1 MGYKKRITKSVVLD
15 SASPNSALDVII
27 DWVVNKFT
35 TDVPDLKI
43 QKEIAYSADGYKNF
57 PVFSDTKF
65 PVMSDS
71 DDHISAPPCSKIVF
85 IGKHSNSVGLCIFCY
100 TRKGRYYLD
109 ICVLP
114 SFDMMCV
121 TPATYGDGYQNSAN
135 ACNYISKFLRGY
147 YGTFYYNTYL
157 NDIPTRL
164 EWDITP
170 SSDTSAVSMSIVY
183 AGGKYGY
190 AYSIN
195 SPHTSYTHFQLAFTK
210 QTRSASEP
218 VASMWFIR
226 TTPGIFDIDTQY
238 ELTPGTF
245 SPAKYNFKGSNVTF
259 TDLSRIDNVNDSITS
274 HIMLLSN
281 HDYNQN
287 ITAGLHFFLLWL
299 PITTGMNTDFHDR
312 YTTYFKYTAGYL
324 PPVIANYG
332 DKTRDPVLWN
342 CGEWFPNPKE
352 GRIFLRRVEQ
362 PVTTKDYTYIYRMLI
377 PSMSTPKAGTVYE
390 SGSEAYMALLDNSL
404 TYGIKLA

>member
-1 MGYKKRITKSVVLD
+1 MAYKKRITKSVVLD
-15 SASPNSALDVII
+15 SASPNSALDVMT
-27 DWVVNKFT
+27 DWIVNKFI

-43 QKEIAYSADGYKNF
+43 QKEITYSADGYKNF
-57 PVFSDTKF
+57 PVFSETNYF
-65 PVMSDS
+65 DS
-71 DDHISAPPCSKIVF
+71 AVPCSKIVF

-100 TRKGRYYLD
+100 TRDSRYYLD

-121 TPATYGDGYQNSAN
+121 TPATYGDGYQNSAE
-135 ACNYISKFLRGY
+135 ACNYISKFFRG
-147 YGTFYYNTYL
+147 N
-157 NDIPTRL
+157 NNSNIQTRL
-164 EWDITP
+164 TWDITP
-170 SSDTSAVSMSIVY
+170 SADTSAINMSIVY

-218 VASMWFIR
+218 VGSMWFINK
-226 TTPGIFDIDTQY
+226 TPGIFDIDTQY

-245 SPAKYNFKGSNVTF
+245 SPPRYNWTSYDGIF
-259 TDLSRIDNVNDSITS
+259 TDMSSLDNINDSAAS
-274 HIMLLSN
+274 HLMLLGN
-281 HDYNQN
+281 YDYINN
-287 ITAGLHFFLLWL
+287 LPSGLHLFLLWL
-299 PITTGMNTDFHDR
+299 PITAGINQEYVWYSTWD
-312 YTTYFKYTAGYL
+312 KGYL

-332 DKTRDPVLWN
+332 DKTRDPALWN
-342 CGEWFPNPKE
+342 CGEWFPSPKE
-352 GRIFLRRVEQ
+352 GRIFLRRIEQ

-377 PSMSTPKAGTVYE
+377 PSLSTPKAGTVYE

>member
-1 MGYKKRITKSVVLD
+1 MGYKKRITKSVILD
-15 SASPNSALDVII
+15 SASPNSALDVMI
-27 DWVVNKFT
+27 DWVVNKFI

-43 QKEIAYSADGYKNF
+43 QKEIAYSAEGYKNF
-57 PVFSDTKF
+57 PVFSKTNYNNS
-65 PVMSDS
+65 V
-71 DDHISAPPCSKIVF
+71 PPCSKIVF

-100 TRKGRYYLD
+100 VKSNRYYLD

-121 TPATYGDGYQNSAN
+121 TPATFGDGYQNSAN

-147 YGTFYYNTYL
+147 YGVYDNYYN
-157 NDIPTRL
+157 NIQTRL

-170 SSDTSAVSMSIVY
+170 SSDTSAISMSIVY
-183 AGGKYGY
+183 AGGNYGY

-195 SPHTSYTHFQLAFTK
+195 SLHTSYTHFQLAFTK

-218 VASMWFIR
+218 VGSMWFIR

-238 ELTPGTF
+238 ELTPDRF
-245 SPAKYNFKGSNVTF
+245 SPRRYDYQTGSTEIF
-259 TDLSRIDNVNDSITS
+259 TAVSSLDNINDSAAS
-274 HIMLLSN
+274 RLMLLGNTDSMDN
-281 HDYNQN
+281 LVSGLHLFLLWEP
-287 ITAGLHFFLLWL
+287 ITAGLGSGA
-299 PITTGMNTDFHDR
+299 IS
-312 YTTYFKYTAGYL
+312 YFTWNKGYL

-332 DKTRDPVLWN
+332 DKTRDPALWN
-342 CGEWFPNPKE
+342 GGEWFPHPKE
-352 GRIFLRRVEQ
+352 GRIFLRRIEQ

-377 PSMSTPKAGTVYE
+377 PSLSTPKAGTVYE

>member
-15 SASPNSALDVII
+15 SASPNSALDVMI
-27 DWVVNKFT
+27 DWVVNKFI

-43 QKEIAYSADGYKNF
+43 QKEIAYSADGYKKF
-57 PVFSDTKF
+57 PVFSETNYLG
-65 PVMSDS
+65 
-71 DDHISAPPCSKIVF
+71 SAPPCSKIVF

-100 TRKGRYYLD
+100 TRDSRYYLD

-121 TPATYGDGYQNSAN
+121 TPATYGDGYQNSAA
-135 ACNYISKFLRGY
+135 ACDYFSKFLRGY
-147 YGTFYYNTYL
+147 YGTKWN
-157 NDIPTRL
+157 NIQTRL

-170 SSDTSAVSMSIVY
+170 SADTSAISMNIVY

-195 SPHTSYTHFQLAFTK
+195 SSHIDYNHFQLAFTK

-218 VASMWFIR
+218 VSSMWFIR

-245 SPAKYNFKGSNVTF
+245 SPATYNFDIDRATF
-259 TDLSRIDNVNDSITS
+259 TDLSKVDNVNDSIAA

-281 HDYNQN
+281 YHNKEWVN
-287 ITAGLHFFLLWL
+287 AGLHFFLLWL
-299 PITTGMNTDFHDR
+299 PITDR
-312 YTTYFKYTAGYL
+312 IDQDAYTIYFQYTRGYL
-324 PPVIANYG
+324 PPVIENFS
-332 DKTRDPVLWN
+332 DKTRDPALWN
-342 CGEWFPNPKE
+342 CGEWFPNTKE
-352 GRIFLRRVEQ
+352 GRIFLRRIEQ
-362 PVTTKDYTYIYRMLI
+362 PVTTKDYTYIYRMCI

-404 TYGIKLA
+404 TYGIRLA

>member
-1 MGYKKRITKSVVLD
+1 MAYKKRITKSVILD
-15 SASPNSALDVII
+15 SASPNSALDVMI
-27 DWVVNKFT
+27 DWIVNKFI

-57 PVFSDTKF
+57 PVFSETNYF
-65 PVMSDS
+65 GSV
-71 DDHISAPPCSKIVF
+71 PPCSKIVF

-100 TRKGRYYLD
+100 MRDSRYYLD

-121 TPATYGDGYQNSAN
+121 TPATYGDGYQNSAK
-135 ACNYISKFLRGY
+135 ACDYFSKFLRGY
-147 YGTFYYNTYL
+147 YGTVYN
-157 NDIPTRL
+157 NSQTRL

-170 SSDTSAVSMSIVY
+170 SSDTSAMSMSIVY
-183 AGGKYGY
+183 AGGNYGY

-195 SPHTSYTHFQLAFTK
+195 SPHTSYNHFQLAFIK

-218 VASMWFIR
+218 VASMWFINK
-226 TTPGIFDIDTQY
+226 TPGIFDIDTQY
-238 ELTPGTF
+238 ELTSGGF
-245 SPAKYNFKGSNVTF
+245 SPRRYDFKGNDPDDVF
-259 TDLSRIDNVNDSITS
+259 TNMSSLDNINDSAAP
-274 HIMLLSN
+274 HVMLLGNS
-281 HDYNQN
+281 YNQEYV
-287 ITAGLHFFLLWL
+287 TSGLNLFLLWE
-299 PITTGMNTDFHDR
+299 PAKPGNDARR
-312 YTTYFKYTAGYL
+312 YFTWVKGYL
-324 PPVIANYG
+324 PPVIENYSN
-332 DKTRDPVLWN
+332 KTRDPALWN
-342 CGEWFPNPKE
+342 GGEWFPQPKE

-377 PSMSTPKAGTVYE
+377 PSLSTPKAGTVYE

>member
-1 MGYKKRITKSVVLD
+1 MSYKKRIIKSVVLD
-15 SASPNSALDVII
+15 SASPNSALDVMI
-27 DWVVNKFT
+27 DWVVNKFI

-43 QKEIAYSADGYKNF
+43 QKEIAYSADGYKKF
-57 PVFSDTKF
+57 PVFSE
-65 PVMSDS
+65 VNYLDS
-71 DDHISAPPCSKIVF
+71 VPPCSKIVF

-100 TRKGRYYLD
+100 TRDGRYYLD

-121 TPATYGDGYQNSAN
+121 TPATYGDNYRDSAD
-135 ACNYISKFLRGY
+135 ACDYFLKFLRGY
-147 YGTFYYNTYL
+147 YGTTFN
-157 NDIPTRL
+157 NIQTRL

-170 SSDTSAVSMSIVY
+170 SADTSAINMSIVY

-195 SPHTSYTHFQLAFTK
+195 SLHTSYTHFQLAFTK

-218 VASMWFIR
+218 VASMWFINQ
-226 TTPGIFDIDTQY
+226 TPGIFDIDTQY

-245 SPAKYNFKGSNVTF
+245 SPPRYDFDMDGATF
-259 TDLSRIDNVNDSITS
+259 TDLSNLDNVNDSIAS

-281 HDYNQN
+281 YHNKEWVN
-287 ITAGLHFFLLWL
+287 TGLHFFLLWL
-299 PITTGMNTDFHDR
+299 PITTGFNTKIHDQ
-312 YTTYFKYTAGYL
+312 YTAYFKYNTGYL
-324 PPVIANYG
+324 PPVIENYG
-332 DKTRDPVLWN
+332 DKVRDPALWS

-352 GRIFLRRVEQ
+352 GRIFLRRIEQ

-390 SGSEAYMALLDNSL
+390 SGSEAYMALLDNAL
-404 TYGIKLA
+404 TYGIRLA

>member
-1 MGYKKRITKSVVLD
+1 MAYKKRITKSVVLD
-15 SASPNSALDVII
+15 SASPNSALDVMT
-27 DWVVNKFT
+27 DWIVNKFI
-35 TDVPDLKI
+35 TDIPDLKI

-57 PVFSDTKF
+57 PVFSETNYF
-65 PVMSDS
+65 DS
-71 DDHISAPPCSKIVF
+71 VPPCSKIVF

-100 TRKGRYYLD
+100 TRDSRYYLD

-121 TPATYGDGYQNSAN
+121 TPSTYGDGYQNSAN

-147 YGTFYYNTYL
+147 NNGN
-157 NDIPTRL
+157 IQTRL
-164 EWDITP
+164 TWDITP
-170 SSDTSAVSMSIVY
+170 SGDTSAVSMSIVY

-195 SPHTSYTHFQLAFTK
+195 SPHTSYNQFQLAFTK

-218 VASMWFIR
+218 VGSMWFIR

-238 ELTPGTF
+238 ELTPGRF
-245 SPAKYNFKGSNVTF
+245 SPPRYDYYADRAFRVF
-259 TDLSRIDNVNDSITS
+259 TDMSSLDNINDSAAS
-274 HIMLLSN
+274 HLMLLGNSEWYLN
-281 HDYNQN
+281 ELPS
-287 ITAGLHFFLLWL
+287 GLNLFLLWMPVTEGINL
-299 PITTGMNTDFHDR
+299 DINDACS
-312 YTTYFKYTAGYL
+312 YTIWRRGYL
-324 PPVIANYG
+324 PPVIANYS
-332 DKTRDPVLWN
+332 DKTRDPALWN
-342 CGEWFPNPKE
+342 SGEWFPHPKE
-352 GRIFLRRVEQ
+352 GRIFLRRIEQ

-377 PSMSTPKAGTVYE
+377 PSMSMPKAGTVYE

>member
-1 MGYKKRITKSVVLD
+1 MAYKKRITKSVVLD
-15 SASPNSALDVII
+15 SASPNLALDVMV
-27 DWVVNKFT
+27 DWVVNKFI

-57 PVFSDTKF
+57 PVFSETDYIGS
-65 PVMSDS
+65 V
-71 DDHISAPPCSKIVF
+71 PPCSKIVF

-100 TRKGRYYLD
+100 MRDSRYYLD

-121 TPATYGDGYQNSAN
+121 TPATYGDGYQNSAA
-135 ACNYISKFLRGY
+135 ACDYFSKFLRGY
-147 YGTFYYNTYL
+147 YGTSYN
-157 NDIPTRL
+157 NIQTRL
-164 EWDITP
+164 EWDITATG
-170 SSDTSAVSMSIVY
+170 DTSAINMSIIY

-195 SPHTSYTHFQLAFTK
+195 SSHTNYTHFQLAFTK

-218 VASMWFIR
+218 VASMWLIR

-245 SPAKYNFKGSNVTF
+245 SPATYNFDVDRATF
-259 TDLSRIDNVNDSITS
+259 TDLSRIDNVNDSIAS

-281 HDYNQN
+281 YHNKEWVN
-287 ITAGLHFFLLWL
+287 AGLHFFLLWL
-299 PITTGMNTDFHDR
+299 PITNGINQDT
-312 YTTYFKYTAGYL
+312 YTIYFQYKGGYL
-324 PPVIANYG
+324 PPVIANFS
-332 DKTRDPVLWN
+332 DKTRDPALWN

-390 SGSEAYMALLDNSL
+390 SGSEVYMALLDNSL
-404 TYGIKLA
+404 TYGIRLA

>member
-1 MGYKKRITKSVVLD
+1 MAYKKRITKSVVLD
-15 SASPNSALDVII
+15 SASPNSALDVMI
-27 DWVVNKFT
+27 DWIVNKFI

-43 QKEIAYSADGYKNF
+43 QKEIAYSADGYKGF
-57 PVFSDTKF
+57 PVFSETDYSGS
-65 PVMSDS
+65 V
-71 DDHISAPPCSKIVF
+71 PPCSKIVF

-100 TRKGRYYLD
+100 KRGKRYYLD

-121 TPATYGDGYQNSAN
+121 TPATYGDGYQDSAN

-147 YGTFYYNTYL
+147 YGTDDYGTSL
-157 NDIPTRL
+157 NNIETRL

-170 SSDTSAVSMSIVY
+170 SSDTSVVSMSIVY

-195 SPHTSYTHFQLAFTK
+195 SSHTSYNHFQLAFTK

-218 VASMWFIR
+218 VGSMWFIR

-245 SPAKYNFKGSNVTF
+245 SPAKYNFDKPNTIF
-259 TDLSRIDNVNDSITS
+259 TDLSQTDNVNDSIAA
-274 HIMLLSN
+274 HIILLSN
-281 HDYNQN
+281 GIDYHALDIN
-287 ITAGLHFFLLWL
+287 AGLHFFLLWL
-299 PITTGMNTDFHDR
+299 PITNKIDYARFD
-312 YTTYFKYTAGYL
+312 YAFYFKYNKGYL
-324 PPVIANYG
+324 PPVIANYSDKKG
-332 DKTRDPVLWN
+332 DPALWN
-342 CGEWFPNPKE
+342 CGEWFPSPKE

-404 TYGIKLA
+404 TYGIRLA

>member
-1 MGYKKRITKSVVLD
+1 MTYKRRITKSVILD
-15 SASPNSALDVII
+15 SASPNLALDVMI
-27 DWVVNKFT
+27 DWIINKFI

-57 PVFSDTKF
+57 PVFSETNYF
-65 PVMSDS
+65 NSV
-71 DDHISAPPCSKIVF
+71 PPCSKIVF

-100 TRKGRYYLD
+100 TKDNRYYLD

-121 TPATYGDGYQNSAN
+121 TPATYGDGYQNSAV
-135 ACNYISKFLRGY
+135 ACNYFSKFLRGY
-147 YGTFYYNTYL
+147 KDN
-157 NDIPTRL
+157 NIQTRL

-170 SSDTSAVSMSIVY
+170 SADTSAINMNIVY
-183 AGGKYGY
+183 VGGNYGY

-195 SPHTSYTHFQLAFTK
+195 SSHTSYTHFQLAFTK

-218 VASMWFIR
+218 VSSMWFIR

-238 ELTPGTF
+238 ELTPNRF
-245 SPAKYNFKGSNVTF
+245 SPPRYDYNTNDGQVF
-259 TDLSRIDNVNDSITS
+259 TDLSSLDNINDSTS
-274 HIMLLSN
+274 SRLMLLGNNGFNDWQISS
-281 HDYNQN
+281 
-287 ITAGLHFFLLWL
+287 GLYLFLLWL
-299 PITTGMNTDFHDR
+299 PITAGDYKVITR
-312 YTTYFKYTAGYL
+312 YFGWSRGYL
-324 PPVIANYG
+324 PPVIVNYS
-332 DKTRDPVLWN
+332 DKTRDPAMWS

-352 GRIFLRRVEQ
+352 GRILLRRVEQ
-362 PVTTKDYTYIYRMLI
+362 PVTTKDYTYIYRMCI

-404 TYGIKLA
+404 TYGIRLV

>member
-1 MGYKKRITKSVVLD
+1 MAYKKRITKSVVLD
-15 SASPNSALDVII
+15 SASPNSALDVMI
-27 DWVVNKFT
+27 DWVVNKFI

-57 PVFSDTKF
+57 PVFSETDYF
-65 PVMSDS
+65 GSV
-71 DDHISAPPCSKIVF
+71 PPCSKIVF

-100 TRKGRYYLD
+100 TRNSRYYLD

-121 TPATYGDGYQNSAN
+121 TPATYGDSYQNSAA
-135 ACNYISKFLRGY
+135 ACDYFSKFLRGY
-147 YGTFYYNTYL
+147 YGTFSN
-157 NDIPTRL
+157 NIQTRL

-170 SSDTSAVSMSIVY
+170 SGDTPAISMSIIY

-195 SPHTSYTHFQLAFTK
+195 SSYTGYTHFQLAFTK

-218 VASMWFIR
+218 VSSMWFIR

-245 SPAKYNFKGSNVTF
+245 SPAMYNFDIDGATF
-259 TDLSRIDNVNDSITS
+259 TDMSKTDNVNDSIAS

-281 HDYNQN
+281 YHNKEWIN
-287 ITAGLHFFLLWL
+287 AGLHFFLLWL
-299 PITTGMNTDFHDR
+299 PITAGFSTGVHD
-312 YTTYFKYTAGYL
+312 KYTAYFKWDNGYL
-324 PPVIANYG
+324 PPVIENYG
-332 DKTRDPVLWN
+332 DKTRDPALWN
-342 CGEWFPNPKE
+342 CGEWFPSPKE

-362 PVTTKDYTYIYRMLI
+362 PVTTKDYTYIYRMCI

-390 SGSEAYMALLDNSL
+390 SGSEAYMALLDSSL
-404 TYGIKLA
+404 TYGIRLA

>member
-1 MGYKKRITKSVVLD
+1 MAYKKRITKSVILD
-15 SASPNSALDVII
+15 SASPNSALDVMV
-27 DWVVNKFT
+27 DWVVNKFI

-43 QKEIAYSADGYKNF
+43 QKEIAYSADGYKKF
-57 PVFSDTKF
+57 PVFSDTNYLG
-65 PVMSDS
+65 
-71 DDHISAPPCSKIVF
+71 SAPPCSKIVF

-100 TRKGRYYLD
+100 TRDGRYYLD

-121 TPATYGDGYQNSAN
+121 TPATYGDNYQDSAN

-147 YGTFYYNTYL
+147 N
-157 NDIPTRL
+157 NSNIQTRL

-170 SSDTSAVSMSIVY
+170 SSDTSAVNMSIVY

-195 SPHTSYTHFQLAFTK
+195 SSHTSYNHFQLAFTK
-210 QTRSASEP
+210 QTRNASEP
-218 VASMWFIR
+218 VASMWFINQ
-226 TTPGIFDIDTQY
+226 TPGIFDIDMQY
-238 ELTPGTF
+238 ELIPGRF
-245 SPAKYNFKGSNVTF
+245 SPPRYNYQSGMGEVF
-259 TDLSRIDNVNDSITS
+259 TDLSSLDNINDSAS
-274 HIMLLSN
+274 SRLMLLGNSSS
-281 HDYNQN
+281 DLG
-287 ITAGLHFFLLWL
+287 TVSSGLHFFLLWL
-299 PITTGMNTDFHDR
+299 PITGRISEVNFR
-312 YTTYFKYTAGYL
+312 FNWSSGYL
-324 PPVIANYG
+324 PPVIANFS
-332 DKTRDPVLWN
+332 DKTRDPALWN

-352 GRIFLRRVEQ
+352 NRIFLRRVEQ

-404 TYGIKLA
+404 TYGIRLA

>member
-1 MGYKKRITKSVVLD
+1 MAYKKRITKSVVLD
-15 SASPNSALDVII
+15 SASPNSALDVMT
-27 DWVVNKFT
+27 DWIVNKFI

-57 PVFSDTKF
+57 PVFSETNYF
-65 PVMSDS
+65 GSV
-71 DDHISAPPCSKIVF
+71 PPCSKIVF

-100 TRKGRYYLD
+100 TRDSRYYLD

-121 TPATYGDGYQNSAN
+121 TPATYGDGYQNSAA
-135 ACNYISKFLRGY
+135 ACDYFSKFLRGY
-147 YGTFYYNTYL
+147 YGTSYN
-157 NDIPTRL
+157 NSQTRL

-170 SSDTSAVSMSIVY
+170 SADTSAINMNIVY

-195 SPHTSYTHFQLAFTK
+195 SLHTSYNHFQLAFTK

-218 VASMWFIR
+218 VGSMWFIK

-245 SPAKYNFKGSNVTF
+245 SPSRYDYKGRISAGVF
-259 TDLSRIDNVNDSITS
+259 TDMSSLDNINDSAAS
-274 HIMLLSN
+274 HLMLLGNSSWQ
-281 HDYNQN
+281 DEVGS
-287 ITAGLHFFLLWL
+287 GLNLFLLWEPVTASL
-299 PITTGMNTDFHDR
+299 DDSVVR
-312 YTTYFKYTAGYL
+312 YFVWSKGYL
-324 PPVIANYG
+324 PPVIENYSN
-332 DKTRDPVLWN
+332 KKKDPALWN
-342 CGEWFPNPKE
+342 CGEWFPHPKE
-352 GRIFLRRVEQ
+352 GRIFLRRIEQ

-377 PSMSTPKAGTVYE
+377 PSMSMPKAGTVYE
-390 SGSEAYMALLDNSL
+390 SGSAAYMALLDNSL

>member
-1 MGYKKRITKSVVLD
+1 MTYKKRITKSVIFD
-15 SASPNSALDVII
+15 SASPSSALDVMV
-27 DWVVNKFT
+27 DWIVNKFI

-57 PVFSDTKF
+57 PVFSETNYF
-65 PVMSDS
+65 DS
-71 DDHISAPPCSKIVF
+71 AAPCSKIVF

-100 TRKGRYYLD
+100 ARDSRYYLD

-121 TPATYGDGYQNSAN
+121 TPATYGDGYQNSAE
-135 ACNYISKFLRGY
+135 ACNYFSKFLRGY
-147 YGTFYYNTYL
+147 YGTGYN
-157 NDIPTRL
+157 NIQTRL
-164 EWDITP
+164 TWDITP
-170 SSDTSAVSMSIVY
+170 SADTSAISMNIVY

-195 SPHTSYTHFQLAFTK
+195 SSHTSYTYFQLAFTK

-218 VASMWFIR
+218 VSSMWFMR

-238 ELTPGTF
+238 ELTPGRF
-245 SPAKYNFKGSNVTF
+245 SPPGYNYETSIGEVL
-259 TDLSRIDNVNDSITS
+259 TDVSSLDNINDSVS
-274 HIMLLSN
+274 SRLMLLGNATWSP
-281 HDYNQN
+281 
-287 ITAGLHFFLLWL
+287 ALVSGLHFFLLWE
-299 PITTGMNTDFHDR
+299 PVTTGITDNCVI
-312 YTTYFKYTAGYL
+312 YLEWNKGYL
-324 PPVIANYG
+324 PPVIANYS
-332 DKTRDPVLWN
+332 DKKRDPALWN

-352 GRIFLRRVEQ
+352 GRIFLRRIEQ

-404 TYGIKLA
+404 TYGIRLA

>member
-1 MGYKKRITKSVVLD
+1 MAYKKRITKSVILD
-15 SASPNSALDVII
+15 SASPNSALDVMV
-27 DWVVNKFT
+27 DWVVNKFI

-57 PVFSDTKF
+57 PVFSGTNYF
-65 PVMSDS
+65 NSV
-71 DDHISAPPCSKIVF
+71 APCSKIVF

-100 TRKGRYYLD
+100 AKSDRYYLD

-121 TPATYGDGYQNSAN
+121 TPATYGDGYQNSAA
-135 ACNYISKFLRGY
+135 ACNYFSKFLRGY
-147 YGTFYYNTYL
+147 YGTSN
-157 NDIPTRL
+157 NNIQTRL

-170 SSDTSAVSMSIVY
+170 SSDTSAVNMSIVY

-195 SPHTSYTHFQLAFTK
+195 SSHTSYNQFQLAFTK

-218 VASMWFIR
+218 VGSMWFIR

-245 SPAKYNFKGSNVTF
+245 SPSRYDYSAKNATEMF
-259 TDLSRIDNVNDSITS
+259 TDLSSLDNVNDSAAS
-274 HIMLLSN
+274 RLMLLGNSTFQSN
-281 HDYNQN
+281 V
-287 ITAGLHFFLLWL
+287 TSGLHFFLLWE
-299 PITTGMNTDFHDR
+299 PENPGSDFIK
-312 YTTYFKYTAGYL
+312 YFQWGKGYL
-324 PPVIANYG
+324 PPVIENYS
-332 DKTRDPVLWN
+332 DKTRDPALWN
-342 CGEWFPNPKE
+342 SGEWFPHPKE
-352 GRIFLRRVEQ
+352 GRIFLRRIEQ

-377 PSMSTPKAGTVYE
+377 PSLSTPKAGTVYE
-390 SGSEAYMALLDNSL
+390 SGSAAYMALLDNSL

>member
-1 MGYKKRITKSVVLD
+1 MAYKKRITKSVVLD
-15 SASPNSALDVII
+15 SASPNSALDVMT
-27 DWVVNKFT
+27 DWIVNKFI

-43 QKEIAYSADGYKNF
+43 QKEIAYSAEGYKGF
-57 PVFSDTKF
+57 PVFSETNYF
-65 PVMSDS
+65 N
-71 DDHISAPPCSKIVF
+71 SAAPCSKIVF

-100 TRKGRYYLD
+100 MSNSRYYLD
-109 ICVLP
+109 ICILP

-147 YGTFYYNTYL
+147 NTD
-157 NDIPTRL
+157 NIQTRL
-164 EWDITP
+164 TWDITP
-170 SSDTSAVSMSIVY
+170 SSDTSAVNMSIVY
-183 AGGKYGY
+183 AGGNYGY

-195 SPHTSYTHFQLAFTK
+195 SPHTSYNYFQLAFTK

-218 VASMWFIR
+218 VASLWFIR

-245 SPAKYNFKGSNVTF
+245 SPPRYDYYTSPANGEVF
-259 TDLSRIDNVNDSITS
+259 TDLSSLDNVNDSVS
-274 HIMLLSN
+274 SRLMLLGNGGRYPADVSS
-281 HDYNQN
+281 
-287 ITAGLHFFLLWL
+287 GLNLFLLWE
-299 PITTGMNTDFHDR
+299 PVTAGIPDGYIR
-312 YTTYFKYTAGYL
+312 YFSWNKGYL
-324 PPVIANYG
+324 PPVIANYS
-332 DKTRDPVLWN
+332 DKKRDPALWN
-342 CGEWFPNPKE
+342 GGEWFPHPKE
-352 GRIFLRRVEQ
+352 GRIFLRRIEQ

-377 PSMSTPKAGTVYE
+377 PSLSTPKAGTVYE

>member
-1 MGYKKRITKSVVLD
+1 MAYKKRITKSVVLD
-15 SASPNSALDVII
+15 SASPNSALDVMV
-27 DWVVNKFT
+27 DWIVNKFI

-43 QKEIAYSADGYKNF
+43 QKEIAYSVDGYKKF
-57 PVFSDTKF
+57 PVFSETNYFD
-65 PVMSDS
+65 
-71 DDHISAPPCSKIVF
+71 SAPPCSKIVF

-100 TRKGRYYLD
+100 TWNSRYYLD

-121 TPATYGDGYQNSAN
+121 TPATYGDNYQNNAE
-135 ACNYISKFLRGY
+135 ACNYFSKFLRGY
-147 YGTFYYNTYL
+147 YGISRNGASL
-157 NDIPTRL
+157 NDIQTRL

-170 SSDTSAVSMSIVY
+170 SSDTSAINMSIVY
-183 AGGKYGY
+183 AGGNYGY

-195 SPHTSYTHFQLAFTK
+195 SSHTSYNHFQLAFTK

-245 SPAKYNFKGSNVTF
+245 SPARYDYLTNSGEVF
-259 TDLSRIDNVNDSITS
+259 TDLSSLDNINDSVSS
-274 HIMLLSN
+274 HLMLLGNANSWY
-281 HDYNQN
+281 DYVNYGFPS
-287 ITAGLHFFLLWL
+287 GLNLFLLWANVTQG
-299 PITTGMNTDFHDR
+299 INEQQVR
-312 YTTYFKYTAGYL
+312 YFNWSNGYL

-332 DKTRDPVLWN
+332 DKTRDPALWN

-390 SGSEAYMALLDNSL
+390 SGSEAYMALLDNAL
-404 TYGIKLA
+404 TYGIRLA

>member
-1 MGYKKRITKSVVLD
+1 MAYKKRITKSVVLD
-15 SASPNSALDVII
+15 SASPNSALDVMV
-27 DWVVNKFT
+27 DWVVNKFI

-43 QKEIAYSADGYKNF
+43 QKEIAYSADGYKKF
-57 PVFSDTKF
+57 PVFSETDYLGS
-65 PVMSDS
+65 V
-71 DDHISAPPCSKIVF
+71 PPCSKIVF

-100 TRKGRYYLD
+100 KRDSEYYLD

-121 TPATYGDGYQNSAN
+121 TPATYGDGYQNSAD
-135 ACNYISKFLRGY
+135 ACNYFSKFLRGY
-147 YGTFYYNTYL
+147 YGTRWN
-157 NDIPTRL
+157 NIQTRL

-170 SSDTSAVSMSIVY
+170 STDTSAINMSVVY

-195 SPHTSYTHFQLAFTK
+195 SSHTTYNHFQLAFTK

-218 VASMWFIR
+218 VSSMWFMR

-245 SPAKYNFKGSNVTF
+245 SPPRYNYN
-259 TDLSRIDNVNDSITS
+259 TDAREVLTDVSSLDNINDSVSS
-274 HIMLLSN
+274 HLMLLGNNRFQYDTTS
-281 HDYNQN
+281 
-287 ITAGLHFFLLWL
+287 GLHFFLLWL
-299 PITTGMNTDFHDR
+299 PITNGINIDYAF
-312 YTTYFKYTAGYL
+312 YFRWDKGYL

-332 DKTRDPVLWN
+332 DKTRDPALWN
-342 CGEWFPNPKE
+342 YGEWFPPPKD
-352 GRIFLRRVEQ
+352 GRIFLRRIEQ
-362 PVTTKDYTYIYRMLI
+362 PVTTKDYTYIYRMCI

-390 SGSEAYMALLDNSL
+390 SGSEAYMALLDNAL
-404 TYGIKLA
+404 TYGIRLT

>member
-1 MGYKKRITKSVVLD
+1 MGYKKRITKSVILD
-15 SASPNSALDVII
+15 SASPNSALDVMI
-27 DWVVNKFT
+27 DWIVNKFT

-57 PVFSDTKF
+57 PVFSETNYF
-65 PVMSDS
+65 DS
-71 DDHISAPPCSKIVF
+71 AAPCSKIVF

-100 TRKGRYYLD
+100 TRDSRYYLD

-121 TPATYGDGYQNSAN
+121 TPATYGDGYQGSAD
-135 ACNYISKFLRGY
+135 ACNYFSKFLRGY
-147 YGTFYYNTYL
+147 
-157 NDIPTRL
+157 NDNNSQMRL

-170 SSDTSAVSMSIVY
+170 SGDTSAINMNIVY

-195 SPHTSYTHFQLAFTK
+195 SSHTSYTHFQLAFTK

-218 VASMWFIR
+218 VASMWFMR

-245 SPAKYNFKGSNVTF
+245 SPPRYDYYTNNTEVF
-259 TDLSRIDNVNDSITS
+259 TDVSSLDNINDSASS
-274 HIMLLSN
+274 HLMLLGNNNTWPDASSS
-281 HDYNQN
+281 
-287 ITAGLHFFLLWL
+287 GLNLFLLWL
-299 PITTGMNTDFHDR
+299 PNTARSVDQR
-312 YTTYFKYTAGYL
+312 YTEYFYWNDGYL
-324 PPVIANYG
+324 PPVIANYS
-332 DKTRDPVLWN
+332 DKKRDPALWN
-342 CGEWFPNPKE
+342 CGEWFPSPKE
-352 GRIFLRRVEQ
+352 GRIFLRRIEQ
-362 PVTTKDYTYIYRMLI
+362 PITTKDYTYIYRMCI

-390 SGSEAYMALLDNSL
+390 SGSEAYMTLLDNAL
-404 TYGIKLA
+404 TYGIRLA

>member
-1 MGYKKRITKSVVLD
+1 MSYKKRITKSVVLD
-15 SASPNSALDVII
+15 SASPNSALDVMI
-27 DWVVNKFT
+27 DWIVNKFI

-57 PVFSDTKF
+57 PVFSETDYF
-65 PVMSDS
+65 GSV
-71 DDHISAPPCSKIVF
+71 PPCSKIVF

-100 TRKGRYYLD
+100 TRDSRYYLD

-147 YGTFYYNTYL
+147 NGNSQ
-157 NDIPTRL
+157 TRL

-170 SSDTSAVSMSIVY
+170 SADTSAINMSIVY
-183 AGGKYGY
+183 AGGNYGY

-195 SPHTSYTHFQLAFTK
+195 SSHTTYNHFQLAFTK

-218 VASMWFIR
+218 VSSMWFIR
-226 TTPGIFDIDTQY
+226 TTPGIFDIDTRY

-245 SPAKYNFKGSNVTF
+245 SPPRYDYWTSYDNVF
-259 TDLSRIDNVNDSITS
+259 TDDLSSLDNINDSASSRLILLGNNPSSWGVTS
-274 HIMLLSN
+274 
-281 HDYNQN
+281 
-287 ITAGLHFFLLWL
+287 GLNFFLLWL
-299 PITTGMNTDFHDR
+299 PV
-312 YTTYFKYTAGYL
+312 TAHISNEFVSYPEWSNGYL
-324 PPVIANYG
+324 PLVIANYSN
-332 DKTRDPVLWN
+332 KTRDPALWN

-352 GRIFLRRVEQ
+352 GRIFLRRIEQ

-390 SGSEAYMALLDNSL
+390 SGSEAYMSLLDNAL
-404 TYGIKLA
+404 TYGIRLA

>member
-1 MGYKKRITKSVVLD
+1 MGYKKRITKSVILD
-15 SASPNSALDVII
+15 SASPNVALDVIV
-27 DWVVNKFT
+27 DWIVNKFI

-43 QKEIAYSADGYKNF
+43 QKEIAYSAEAYKNF
-57 PVFSDTKF
+57 PVFSETNYF
-65 PVMSDS
+65 DS
-71 DDHISAPPCSKIVF
+71 VPPCSKIIFV
-85 IGKHSNSVGLCIFCY
+85 GKHSNSVGLCIFCY
-100 TRKGRYYLD
+100 MRDSRYYLD

-121 TPATYGDGYQNSAN
+121 TPATFGDGYQNDAN
-135 ACNYISKFLRGY
+135 ACNYFSKFLRGY
-147 YGTFYYNTYL
+147 N
-157 NDIPTRL
+157 NNIQTRL

-170 SSDTSAVSMSIVY
+170 SADTSAINMSIVY

-195 SPHTSYTHFQLAFTK
+195 SSHTGYTHFQLAFTK

-218 VASMWFIR
+218 VSSMWFIR

-245 SPAKYNFKGSNVTF
+245 SPPRYDYRTSSGEVL
-259 TDLSRIDNVNDSITS
+259 TDVSSLDNINDSASS
-274 HIMLLSN
+274 HIMLLGNNSSA
-281 HDYNQN
+281 
-287 ITAGLHFFLLWL
+287 TWLVSSGLHFFLLWL
-299 PITTGMNTDFHDR
+299 PVTKEFNEVNFR
-312 YTTYFKYTAGYL
+312 YFENQDYL

-332 DKTRDPVLWN
+332 DKTRDPALWT
-342 CGEWFPNPKE
+342 CGEWFPNPRE

-377 PSMSTPKAGTVYE
+377 PSISTPKAGTVYE
-390 SGSEAYMALLDNSL
+390 SGSEAYMTLLDNSL
-404 TYGIKLA
+404 TYGIRLA

>member
-1 MGYKKRITKSVVLD
+1 MAYKKRITKSVVLD
-15 SASPNSALDVII
+15 SASPNSALDVMI
-27 DWVVNKFT
+27 DWIVNKFI

-43 QKEIAYSADGYKNF
+43 QKEIKYSADGYKNF
-57 PVFSDTKF
+57 PVFSETDYLGS
-65 PVMSDS
+65 V
-71 DDHISAPPCSKIVF
+71 PPCSKIVF

-100 TRKGRYYLD
+100 TRDSRYYLD

-121 TPATYGDGYQNSAN
+121 TPATYGDGYQDN
-135 ACNYISKFLRGY
+135 ALACDYFSKFLRGY
-147 YGTFYYNTYL
+147 YGTNYNL
-157 NDIPTRL
+157 IQTRL

-170 SSDTSAVSMSIVY
+170 SADTSAISMSIVY

-195 SPHTSYTHFQLAFTK
+195 SSHTNYNYFQLAFTK

-218 VASMWFIR
+218 VSSMWFIR

-238 ELTPGTF
+238 ELTPGRF
-245 SPAKYNFKGSNVTF
+245 SPARYDYSANDTVF
-259 TDLSRIDNVNDSITS
+259 TDTSSLDNINDGASS
-274 HIMLLSN
+274 HLMLLGRGAWGERVGS
-281 HDYNQN
+281 
-287 ITAGLHFFLLWL
+287 GLHFFLLWL
-299 PITTGMNTDFHDR
+299 PVTTANFPWDIVSYFFWR
-312 YTTYFKYTAGYL
+312 YGYL
-324 PPVIANYG
+324 PPVIANYS
-332 DKTRDPVLWN
+332 DKTRDPALWN
-342 CGEWFPNPKE
+342 CGEWFPSPKE

-377 PSMSTPKAGTVYE
+377 PSISTPKAGTVYE

-404 TYGIKLA
+404 TYGIRLA